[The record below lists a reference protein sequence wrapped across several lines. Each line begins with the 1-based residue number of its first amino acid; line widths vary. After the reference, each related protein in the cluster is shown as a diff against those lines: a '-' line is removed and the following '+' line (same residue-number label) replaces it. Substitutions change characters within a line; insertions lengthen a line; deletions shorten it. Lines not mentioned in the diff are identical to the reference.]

1 MITTLYSKLAF
12 LGANS
17 ANNDSLLQIKIMNCI
32 TIMIMAF
39 MLMQLPLIMLFW
51 GVSGFIHFVINL
63 LFLVI
68 FAAIPLCNYRGHFI
82 TARSILMSGYVIY
95 IGTSSLI
102 WSINLHLH
110 YFFIIAIFVSP
121 FLYRNWERQQIY
133 TNLFL
138 YLLCFLVFQWF
149 WLSSLHSTSSSMLF
163 LQMSNSFLQVGA
175 AIISSLLVFINSSQT
190 IKRHKKQHKSTEQL
204 LRQTLPAKLVNQLIN
219 KKQLSVFALPIHQ
232 HVASV
237 LFADMQNYTMLCRSQ
252 TNMELVDLLNSFYQK
267 MDDICSVFAL
277 EKIKTNGDQYMAT
290 CGVLES
296 TPQSSL
302 QCCQA
307 AQAMISLGKQFSS
320 SNKVDIQLR
329 IGIATGKLAS
339 GFVGKHTTQFDVWGE
354 AVNLAARMESSS
366 KRNRVQVCADTYA
379 SCSREIEFESRGEIN
394 VKGIGTLNTYWIA
407 SP

>member
-39 MLMQLPLIMLFW
+39 MLMQLPLIMLFR
-51 GVSGFIHFVINL
+51 GASGFIHFVINL

-175 AIISSLLVFINSSQT
+175 AIISSLLVFFNSSQT

-232 HVASV
+232 HVS
-237 LFADMQNYTMLCRSQ
+237 SG
-252 TNMELVDLLNSFYQK
+252 LL
-267 MDDICSVFAL
+267 A
-277 EKIKTNGDQYMAT
+277 
-290 CGVLES
+290 
-296 TPQSSL
+296 
-302 QCCQA
+302 
-307 AQAMISLGKQFSS
+307 
-320 SNKVDIQLR
+320 DIQKY
-329 IGIATGKLAS
+329 TTP
-339 GFVGKHTTQFDVWGE
+339 KH
-354 AVNLAARMESSS
+354 
-366 KRNRVQVCADTYA
+366 
-379 SCSREIEFESRGEIN
+379 
-394 VKGIGTLNTYWIA
+394 VKAQN
-407 SP
+407 